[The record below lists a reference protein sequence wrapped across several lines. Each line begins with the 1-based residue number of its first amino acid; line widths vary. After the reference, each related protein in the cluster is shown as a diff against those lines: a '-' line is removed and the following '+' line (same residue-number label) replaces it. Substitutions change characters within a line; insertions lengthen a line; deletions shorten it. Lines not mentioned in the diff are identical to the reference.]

1 MALIG
6 EFQDR
11 RATTTVTILNG
22 ASLSSAADLGGGNL
36 IAISV
41 PASWT
46 AASMTFQASTDGTTY
61 YNVYT
66 DVGGELT
73 ATVDSSRHVVVYGDD
88 YKSIRYL
95 KLRSGTSGV
104 PVNQVGDITITL
116 VVGQEV

>member
-11 RATTTVTILNG
+11 RASTTVTILDG

-36 IAISV
+36 LAIEV

-46 AASMTFQASTDGTTY
+46 AADITFQASNDGTTF

-66 DVGGELT
+66 DTGSELT
-73 ATVDSSRHVVVYGDD
+73 ATVASSERVILYGDD
-88 YKSIRYL
+88 YKSIRHI
-95 KLRSGTSGV
+95 KVRSGTSGTA
-104 PVNQVGDITITL
+104 VNQVGDITLTL
-116 VVGQEV
+116 IVGQEV